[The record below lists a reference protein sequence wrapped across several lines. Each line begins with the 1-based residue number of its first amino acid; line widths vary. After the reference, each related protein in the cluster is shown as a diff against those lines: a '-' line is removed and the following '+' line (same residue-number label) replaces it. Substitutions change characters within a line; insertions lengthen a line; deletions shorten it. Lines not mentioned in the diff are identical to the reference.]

1 MTNRSNYEKTKD
13 RVLVENTAQGVYNY
27 LRELDSNRKDR
38 HTRWIWELLQN
49 ARDVSAS
56 TDDSLTA
63 EIRYNPGEP
72 GEQGELVF
80 LHDGRGFKMD
90 EIVHLIFYGS
100 TKHENL
106 DAIGQFGSG
115 FLTTHLLSWEIEVSG
130 LLDNGQWF
138 DFLLARKPESVSSL
152 YESMEQAGAD
162 FNESLT
168 LTRPESIPVPF
179 TTRFVYSISDIDA
192 AEAVDTGLEMLKQC
206 APYVV
211 VFNKEFSSI
220 NIKTPNETHCFEV
233 PERPPLNASG
243 IPEQITVRKNRNENL
258 SERNY
263 LLTRGTQETSVA
275 VPLKSDSDGMKCLPI
290 EKIPRLFLGFPL
302 VGTEGFS
309 FPAVINS
316 FNFTALENRDGVPLG
331 QSNNEANHTNQSII
345 EEACALLVK
354 MLRFAGSKS
363 WNHVHLLANVP
374 SIQPQNGLNT
384 DWLKEHVQPKFIAE
398 IRQTP
403 AVLTQFGKPIEP
415 NASLLPA
422 AENDEGIE
430 SLWDLLNDWQ
440 GCDVKLPK
448 RDESIGWYKVVES
461 WARVLEC
468 EVSEFRESVNG
479 ERQAR
484 EVDKISLDPSAN
496 TKTHWISNLELKDG
510 TSVINWLD
518 RLIGFLE
525 NNGLSEVI
533 DRYSIVPSQ
542 AGFLRSLL
550 RLHRDAGI
558 DDELKSIAEELGWSI
573 RTMLRDTRLNS
584 LSEKAGTGDMEPAY
598 VVNELL
604 QKLRSRAANNCDD
617 AFKAVSVQL
626 FSWIVGQKDYSL
638 LQNYPVFGADGESV
652 FYLIQDGNPPLV
664 PVQGWKPEH
673 QQFFDLFPPGRILDD
688 SYFTVVPDPEVWKVL
703 NQHGFIRGAVV
714 TTTNKVVNFKDIYP
728 EEALPDGDNHT
739 TLHPISVTDVV
750 ERAGIMDRVTNS
762 RSRALVFW
770 RFLTEWIIKVDRQ
783 SLEIKK
789 AKCVCGSVHEYYP
802 AEWLMPVRNNRW
814 IRLGDS
820 HPAVDAS
827 SLTKMLQDNE
837 WTLDALKENPDTV
850 KLLEVIGVTEFDFL
864 RTFVAKN
871 DEELNAQD
879 QIFKDI
885 LVGTGGDLDQIG
897 YLRKIL
903 EKAGGDVSEVSELVT
918 DLNEDTSLKQDL
930 EKLRKKSHTIR
941 ENRSVGNRVECI
953 VGQILDEK
961 FPGQKF
967 NVKSVHEGAD
977 FEISEIEITQGDLKW
992 WIEVKSTRTEGDS
1005 QEVKMSSSQG
1015 KKAVKEKNKFL
1026 LCVVPIPGNT
1036 KPDSDTVRENMRFIA
1051 NIGERLAPLCE
1062 DIDQFET
1069 VRADIIGESSSEV
1082 EVVVDGGKASILV
1095 KKSVWEDDGFRLG
1108 KLVEYLIP
1116 TINDNDI

>member
-13 RVLVENTAQGVYNY
+13 RVLVENTAQGVYKY
-27 LRELDSNRKDR
+27 LTELDSNRKDR

-100 TKHENL
+100 TKHENP

-192 AEAVDTGLEMLKQC
+192 AEAVDTGLETLKQC

-220 NIKTPNETHCFEV
+220 NIKTSNETHCFEV

-275 VPLKSDSDGMKCLPI
+275 VPLKSDSDGMECLPI

-331 QSNNEANHTNQSII
+331 QSNNEANHTNQSVI

-374 SIQPQNGLNT
+374 PIQPQNGLNT
-384 DWLKEHVQPKFIAE
+384 DWLKEHIQPKFIAE

-440 GCDVKLPK
+440 GCDLKLPK
-448 RDESIGWYKVVES
+448 RDESIGWYKAVES
-461 WARVLEC
+461 WAKVLEC
-468 EVSEFRESVNG
+468 EVSEFKESVDG

-484 EVDKISLDPSAN
+484 EVDKISLDPSVN
-496 TKTHWISNLELKDG
+496 TKTHRISNLKLKDG

-542 AGFLRSLL
+542 AGFLRSHP

-573 RTMLRDTRLNS
+573 RTMLRDTQLNS
-584 LSEKAGTGDMEPAY
+584 LSEKAGAGDMERAY
-598 VVNELL
+598 VLNELL
-604 QKLRSRAANNCDD
+604 QRLQSRAAENCDD
-617 AFKAVSVQL
+617 IFKTASLQL
-626 FSWIVGQKDYSL
+626 FAWIVGQKDYAL
-638 LQNYPVFGADGESV
+638 LRNYPVSVADGQSLS
-652 FYLIQDGNPPLV
+652 YLIQDGNPPLA
-664 PVQGWKPEH
+664 PIQAWSTGL
-673 QQFFDLFPPGRILDD
+673 QQFSDLFPPGRILDN
-688 SYFTVVPDPEVWKVL
+688 SYFTAVSDPEEWQML
-703 NQHGFIRGAVV
+703 NQQGFVRTNVV
-714 TTTNKVVNFKDIYP
+714 TTTNKTVNFKDIYP
-728 EEALPDGDNHT
+728 EEGLPDGDNHT

-770 RFLTEWIIKVDRQ
+770 RFLTEWLIKVDRQ

-789 AKCVCGSVHEYYP
+789 AKCVCG
-802 AEWLMPVRNNRW
+802 
-814 IRLGDS
+814 
-820 HPAVDAS
+820 
-827 SLTKMLQDNE
+827 
-837 WTLDALKENPDTV
+837 
-850 KLLEVIGVTEFDFL
+850 IG
-864 RTFVAKN
+864 
-871 DEELNAQD
+871 
-879 QIFKDI
+879 
-885 LVGTGGDLDQIG
+885 
-897 YLRKIL
+897 
-903 EKAGGDVSEVSELVT
+903 S
-918 DLNEDTSLKQDL
+918 
-930 EKLRKKSHTIR
+930 
-941 ENRSVGNRVECI
+941 RVLS
-953 VGQILDEK
+953 G
-961 FPGQKF
+961 
-967 NVKSVHEGAD
+967 
-977 FEISEIEITQGDLKW
+977 
-992 WIEVKSTRTEGDS
+992 
-1005 QEVKMSSSQG
+1005 
-1015 KKAVKEKNKFL
+1015 
-1026 LCVVPIPGNT
+1026 
-1036 KPDSDTVRENMRFIA
+1036 
-1051 NIGERLAPLCE
+1051 
-1062 DIDQFET
+1062 
-1069 VRADIIGESSSEV
+1069 
-1082 EVVVDGGKASILV
+1082 
-1095 KKSVWEDDGFRLG
+1095 
-1108 KLVEYLIP
+1108 
-1116 TINDNDI
+1116 